1 MLFTLPAAN
10 EMLPLVG
17 PVRRQVPRSWP
28 VFTNP
33 VHLDVKP
40 AIRKLTPNLP
50 EKSAFE
56 QVHQAVCRH
65 PQTLL
70 VAEMAG
76 KPLTQ
81 LHGAP
86 LRLHA
91 PTKYG
96 YKQIKRIG
104 LIAYT
109 DLKPDDYW
117 TKVGYDWYAGL

>member
-1 MLFTLPAAN
+1 VVCYSFSVRLFHSL
-10 EMLPLVG
+10 LHVG
-17 PVRRQVPRSWP
+17 LSRRYP
-28 VFTNP
+28 
-33 VHLDVKP
+33 
-40 AIRKLTPNLP
+40 
-50 EKSAFE
+50 
-56 QVHQAVCRH
+56 
-65 PQTLL
+65 
-70 VAEMAG
+70 G

-109 DLKPDDYW
+109 DAKPDDYW
-117 TKVGYDWYAGL
+117 TKLGYDWYAGL